1 MTAAFFESKNESKD
15 SGGDSE
21 PFQLYFSFSE
31 TEANA
36 EVDLSS
42 YGHPIDVKDN
52 GIKNI
57 SIVFN
62 NQKKK
67 EQNDAKEND
76 SDIKMSES
84 EEEEFLESLSEYSKY
99 VKFSV
104 SNINKPKKED
114 HDRRRLDDHKEE
126 KEGSTFTLEDDTEL
140 EFLTEHSFNLD
151 DLTVPEEP
159 NEFPS
164 LNLEKV
170 TLMGDYMARNAPN
183 FNSFTKFEMKLDTN
197 AIEKE
202 AYDRACKF
210 FDDYENDEDY
220 TVEFDEY
227 ECDEETDTDKS
238 DRIQSE
244 KDDETNEFLSSYSS
258 YDA

>member
-1 MTAAFFESKNESKD
+1 M
-15 SGGDSE
+15 
-21 PFQLYFSFSE
+21 
-31 TEANA
+31 
-36 EVDLSS
+36 
-42 YGHPIDVKDN
+42 
-52 GIKNI
+52 
-57 SIVFN
+57 FN

-76 SDIKMSES
+76 SDLKMSES
-84 EEEEFLESLSEYSKY
+84 EEEEFLESLGEYSKY

-104 SNINKPKKED
+104 SNINKPKKEEHKEGKD
-114 HDRRRLDDHKEE
+114 DDDDRRMLDDHKEE
-126 KEGSTFTLEDDTEL
+126 KEESTFTLEDDTEL
-140 EFLTEHSFNLD
+140 EFLSEHSFNLN
-151 DLTVPEEP
+151 DLTVPEGP
-159 NEFPS
+159 NKFPS

-197 AIEKE
+197 AIENE

-220 TVEFDEY
+220 TIEFEEY

-244 KDDETNEFLSSYSS
+244 KDDAIDEFLGSYSS